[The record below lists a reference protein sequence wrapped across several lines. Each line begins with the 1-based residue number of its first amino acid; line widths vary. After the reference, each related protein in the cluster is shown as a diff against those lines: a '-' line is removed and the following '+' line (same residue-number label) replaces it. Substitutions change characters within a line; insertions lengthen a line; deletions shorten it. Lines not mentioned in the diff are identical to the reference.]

1 MDEEMKALV
10 LGASG
15 QIGGALLQALAR
27 VGASGIGA
35 YRSRPLPGGLPLDVR
50 DRDAVER
57 CLDTVRPEVVFL
69 AVIAPGGVDYYEDHP
84 EVAYAVNVEGTRN
97 VALAAAR
104 LGVKLVFYSTDY
116 LFDGQAGPYAEDAPI
131 RPLNVY
137 GRTKWEGEEIIRSLV
152 PDHLI
157 IRTTAVFSWNP
168 GLRNF
173 AMQVWER
180 LRTGEAMRVASDQ
193 WCNPT
198 LAGDVAEM
206 SVRLVERE
214 AQGVFNVVGKDWM
227 TRADLGKALASAMA
241 LDPALI
247 LPVSTAELGQRAPR
261 PLQAGLRTDK
271 LERLLGEAPPGLEA
285 SLQRFRRDKAQWE
298 E

>member
-1 MDEEMKALV
+1 MKALV

-15 QIGGALLQALAR
+15 QIGGALLGALERAGMAG
-27 VGASGIGA
+27 VGAYS
-35 YRSRPLPGGLPLDVR
+35 SRPLPGALPLDVR
-50 DRDAVER
+50 DREAVEH
-57 CLDTVRPEVVFL
+57 CLDIVRPGVVFL

-84 EVAYAVNVEGTRN
+84 DVAYAVNVEGTRN

-104 LGVKLVFYSTDY
+104 LGARLVFYSTDY

-131 RPLNVY
+131 HPLNIY
-137 GRTKWEGEEIIRSLV
+137 GRTKWEGEEIIRSLL

-173 AMQVWER
+173 AMQIWER
-180 LRTGEAMRVASDQ
+180 LRAGEAMRVPSDQ

-198 LAGDVAEM
+198 LASYVAEM
-206 SVRLVERE
+206 SVRLIELG
-214 AQGVFNVVGKDWM
+214 AQGVFNVVGKDWV
-227 TRADLGKALASAMA
+227 TRADLGKALANAMD
-241 LDPALI
+241 LDSALI

-261 PLQAGLRTDK
+261 PLKAGLRTDK
-271 LERLLGEAPPGLEA
+271 LERLFGEAPPGLSEF
-285 SLQRFRRDKAQWE
+285 LQRFRQDKETQQRLSG
-298 E
+298 

>member
-1 MDEEMKALV
+1 MKALV

-15 QIGGALLQALAR
+15 QIGGALLGALAQAGATG
-27 VGASGIGA
+27 VGT
-35 YRSRPLPGGLPLDVR
+35 YRSRPLAGALPLDVR
-50 DRDAVER
+50 DREAVER
-57 CLDTVRPEVVFL
+57 CLDRVHPEVVFL

-84 EVAYAVNVEGTRN
+84 DVAYAVNVAGTRN

-116 LFDGQAGPYAEDAPI
+116 LFDGQAGPYAEDAPVD
-131 RPLNVY
+131 PLNIY

-180 LRTGEAMRVASDQ
+180 LGAGQTMRVPDDQ

-198 LAGDVAEM
+198 LAGYVAEV
-206 SVRLVERE
+206 SVRLVEMGAR
-214 AQGVFNVVGKDWM
+214 GVFNVVGRDWM
-227 TRADLGKALASAMA
+227 TRAALGKALASALG
-241 LDPALI
+241 LDPTLI
-247 LPVSTAELGQRAPR
+247 LPTPTAELGQRAPR
-261 PLQAGLRTDK
+261 PLKAGLRTDK
-271 LERLLGEAPPGLEA
+271 LERLLGEAPPGLNEF
-285 SLQRFRRDKAQWE
+285 LQRFLRDKEQSGGQAG
-298 E
+298 